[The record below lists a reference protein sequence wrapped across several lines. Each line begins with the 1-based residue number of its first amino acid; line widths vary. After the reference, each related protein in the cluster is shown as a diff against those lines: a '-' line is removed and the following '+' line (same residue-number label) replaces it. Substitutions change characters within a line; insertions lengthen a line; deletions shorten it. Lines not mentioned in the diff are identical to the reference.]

1 MSLYSDDN
9 NADDDGDPVYL
20 MMILMLILIRDD
32 YRVQSQIW
40 MNFRKKTSNI
50 LVLNDEAGG
59 DEDG

>member
-40 MNFRKKTSNI
+40 MYFRKKNFKHPRPR
-50 LVLNDEAGG
+50 
-59 DEDG
+59 

>member
-9 NADDDGDPVYL
+9 NADDDCDPVYL

-50 LVLNDEAGG
+50 LVLDDEAGG